1 MLSSLISGQSK
12 KPTQFV
18 SIDLGQRTTK
28 AVQVGRKGEGFE
40 LQEYALVDA
49 PVFERAPSAELI
61 GDHLKTVAEAIG
73 YKGKHAGLV
82 IGVNEALVRHA
93 EVPMIP
99 VNDLRLMLKFN
110 SKTYLQQD
118 LPDYVFDAYILGPV
132 ENKAVD
138 GVAKAT
144 PKARVLVGGTKKQ
157 ALDHYQA
164 AARHAGIL
172 LDQIVPCLV
181 CPANA
186 FEIAYPDLFA
196 KEVVALVDIGFKS
209 SSISILNNGELK
221 LSRVVNIGGDR
232 LTAGLAES
240 MSVSYA
246 EAEGIKIGLPEEVQ
260 MIMQTLI
267 TPLGRE
273 LRASIDFFEHQQDRP
288 VGHVFVSGG
297 SSRSAF
303 LVESLQSELMVQTKA
318 WSPISSMQ
326 VTLPPQ
332 KMGEVEQVA
341 SQLTVAIG
349 GAIAAL

>member
-1 MLSSLISGQSK
+1 MNGQSRK
-12 KPTQFV
+12 RTQFV

-28 AVQVGRKGEGFE
+28 AVQIGRKGDGFE

-49 PVFERAPSAELI
+49 PVFEKSPSAELI
-61 GDHLKTVAEAIG
+61 GDHLKTVLEALSF
-73 YKGKHAGLV
+73 KGKHAGLV
-82 IGVNEALVRHA
+82 VGVNDALVRHA

-99 VNDLRLMLKFN
+99 VQDLRLMLKFN
-110 SKTYLQQD
+110 SKSYLQQE
-118 LPDYVFDAYILGPV
+118 LPDHVFDAHILGPV
-132 ENKAVD
+132 EPKTGDNTRSA
-138 GVAKAT
+138 
-144 PKARVLVGGTKKQ
+144 PKARVLVGGAKRQ
-157 ALDHYQA
+157 VLEHYQQ
-164 AARHAGIL
+164 AARHAGIMV
-172 LDQIVPCLV
+172 DQIVPCLV

-186 FEIAYPDLFA
+186 FELAHPDLFA
-196 KEVVALVDIGFKS
+196 KEVVALVDIGFKT
-209 SSISILNNGELK
+209 SSISILQNGELK
-221 LSRVVNIGGDR
+221 LSRVVMIGGDK

-260 MIMQTLI
+260 MLMQTMI

-297 SSRSAF
+297 SARSQF
-303 LVESLQSELMVQTKA
+303 IVESLQSELMVPTRA
-318 WSPISSMQ
+318 WSPISFMQ
-326 VTLPPQ
+326 MALSPQ
-332 KMGEVEQVA
+332 KLGEVEQVA